1 MILSSGVSFFVVLI
15 SFMIRTI
22 YIQCV
27 KRVGFNKTSKEA
39 VATMQWILIVTF
51 IYFGPAYLIAVW
63 NMTESVK
70 QVDDLKGNF
79 FFEGI
84 YTDLTSEWFNDIGV
98 LVASTTA
105 VNSVASIIEFACFLG
120 MRVVK
125 RCLDQKTCCPCNKH
139 NTRAKSMH

>member
-79 FFEGI
+79 FF
-84 YTDLTSEWFNDIGV
+84 
-98 LVASTTA
+98 
-105 VNSVASIIEFACFLG
+105 
-120 MRVVK
+120 
-125 RCLDQKTCCPCNKH
+125 
-139 NTRAKSMH
+139 